1 VILRSITLRNFR
13 NYKADTLTFH
23 ERFNLIVG
31 DNAQGKTNLLEA
43 IHLLFA
49 FRPFKQASMEKL
61 ILLGETES
69 RIKGEIDSDSSLNEV
84 HITLTKTGKT
94 VKLNGK
100 IIYNMSRVVGKFKVV
115 AFLPSDLDLV
125 KGPPQERRRYID
137 TLISAFDPVHFK
149 DLKSYFRAVTQRNA
163 LLMQKQDR
171 GDTLEV
177 WDDRIAEIGGRI
189 IRRRIRIIE
198 KLEPE
203 AERIYGF
210 VSGQKADVRIYYKPS
225 FKLESNFED
234 ALRKELRSTFK
245 QDRIRGH
252 TSTGPHR
259 DVIEFSINGKD
270 ASVLASQGEAKTLA
284 LSLKTS
290 EIKLTRNILGRN
302 PVLLLDDIT
311 SELDE
316 MRRNFLFRL
325 LDGFAGQVFVTA
337 TTMKEV
343 FRKDDKKIFQ
353 IKSGRAQ
360 PFSQP

>member
-1 VILRSITLRNFR
+1 MILRSITLRNFR

-23 ERFNLIVG
+23 EKFNLIFG
-31 DNAQGKTNLLEA
+31 NNAQGKTNLLEA

-49 FRPFKQASMEKL
+49 FRPFKQVSMEKL

-84 HITLTKTGKT
+84 HISLTKGGKT

-100 IIYNMSRVVGKFKVV
+100 IIYNMSRVVGKFNVV

-125 KGPPQERRRYID
+125 KGAPQERRRYID
-137 TLISAFDPVHFK
+137 TLISTFDPPHLK

-163 LLMQKQDR
+163 LLMQKQEP
-171 GDTLEV
+171 GETLEV
-177 WDDRIAEIGGRI
+177 WDDRIGEIGGRI

-210 VSGQKADVRIYYKPS
+210 VSGQRPDVKIHYKPS
-225 FKLESNFED
+225 FKLESNLEE
-234 ALRKELRSTFK
+234 ALRRELRSTFK
-245 QDRIRGH
+245 QDKIRGL
-252 TSTGPHR
+252 TSIGPHR
-259 DVIEFSINGKD
+259 DLIEFSINGKD

-302 PVLLLDDIT
+302 PILLLDDIT

-325 LDGFAGQVFVTA
+325 LDGFTGQVFVTA
-337 TTMKEV
+337 TTTKEV
-343 FRKDDKKIFQ
+343 LRKNDKKIFQ

-360 PFSQP
+360 SFSQL